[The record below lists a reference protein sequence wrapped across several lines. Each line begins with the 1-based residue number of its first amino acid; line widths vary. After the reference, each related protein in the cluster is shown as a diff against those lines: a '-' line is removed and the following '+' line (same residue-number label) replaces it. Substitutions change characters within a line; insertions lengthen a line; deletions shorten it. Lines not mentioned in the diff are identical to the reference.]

1 MGNLNGDEGG
11 DEEKTSFPR
20 EIGKKIS
27 PWDPVG
33 NPHSRRDPSGD
44 GDGDVD
50 ENPSPHGDDNS
61 ILVPIPPIT
70 IPAPLTPQILLLV
83 KSFHLTTI
91 APSPSSK
98 RSPPAKSPSTT
109 STVIPLAAA
118 PPSPSVKPPPSLYQG
133 SPSTDAIMYVEQ
145 IHLAGS
151 RFDHFCKMG
160 SVREEK
166 LKFCIDRGGTFTDVY
181 AEIPGQSEARVMKL
195 LSVDPANYDD
205 APIEGIRRILEEY
218 TGHKIPHASKIPT
231 DKIEWI
237 RMGTTVATNALLERK
252 GERIAL
258 CVTCG
263 FRDLLQIGNQARPK
277 IFDLTVAKPSNLYE
291 EVIEADE
298 RVELILDG
306 EVDSSVKGISGEL
319 LRVAKPLNE
328 EALKPLLK
336 KLLDKGISCLAVVL
350 LHSYTYPQH
359 EILVE
364 KLALNMGF
372 RHVSLSSALTPMVRA
387 VPRGLTAS
395 VDAYLTPVIKEY
407 LSGFMSKFD
416 EGLGNVNVLFMQS
429 DGGLAPESRFSGHK
443 AILSGP
449 AGGVVGYSQT
459 LFGLETEKPL
469 IGFDMG
475 GTSTDVSR
483 YAGSY
488 EQVLE
493 TQIAG
498 TIIQAP
504 QLDINTVAAGGG
516 SKLKFQFGS
525 FRVGPESVGA
535 HPGPVCYRKGG
546 ELAVTDA
553 NLILGTLIP
562 DYFPSIFGPNE
573 DQKLDIE
580 ATRDEFKKLAEQINS
595 YKRSQDPLTKDM
607 TVEEIALGF
616 VSVANE
622 TMCRPIRQLTEMK
635 GHETRNHALAC
646 FGGAGPQHACSIARA
661 LGMSEVLIH
670 RFCGILSAYGMGLA
684 DVIEEAQEPYSAVYD
699 PESILEAAHRETIL
713 LAQVRQKLKGQ
724 GFTDESISTES
735 FLNLRYE
742 GTDTAIMVKAKGEQP
757 SENDYALEF
766 VKLFQQEYGFK
777 LQNRK
782 ILICDV
788 RVRAIGVTNILKPQS
803 LEPVSWAPKAKGH
816 YKVYFE
822 HGWHETPLFKLEN
835 LGFGHTLAGPAI
847 IMNGNS
853 TVIVEPGCRAVI
865 TKFGNIKIEIQ
876 SSPRVTKVAEKV
888 ADVVQLSIFNNRFM
902 GIAEQM
908 GRTLQRTS
916 ISTNI
921 KERLDFSCAL
931 FGPDGGLVANAPH
944 VPVHLGAM
952 SSTVRWQLE
961 YWGDNLNEGDV
972 LVTNHPCSGGSHLPD
987 ITVITPVF
995 DNEKLVFFVA
1005 SRGHHAEIGGIT
1017 PGSMPPFSVSI
1028 WEEGAAIKAFKLVEK
1043 GIFQEEGITNLLQ
1056 SPYIDE
1062 ASGRKIPG
1070 TRKLQDNLSDL
1081 HAQVAANQRGIS
1093 LIKELIEQYSLGTVQ
1108 AYMSHVQINAEEAVR
1123 EMLRSVAIRVIRQ
1136 SGNSDENDSVTI
1148 EEEDYMDDGSV
1159 IHLKLTINAEKGEAI
1174 FDFDG
1179 TSSEVYGNWN
1189 APEAVTSA
1197 AVIYCLRCL
1206 VDIDI
1211 PLNQGCLAPVK
1222 ILIPSGSFISP
1233 SDRAA
1238 VVGGNVLTSQR
1249 ITDVVLTAFQACAC
1263 SQGCMNNLTFG
1274 NDSFGY
1280 YETIGGGSGAGPS
1293 WHGTSGVQCHMTNTR
1308 MTDPEIF
1315 EQRYPVLL
1323 HRFGLRENSGGNGV
1337 YSGGNGLVREIEFR
1351 RPVVVSVLSE
1361 RRVHAPRGLNGGK
1374 DGARGA
1380 NYLVT
1385 KDKRKVYLGG
1395 KNTVEVQAGEILQIL
1410 TPGGGGWGSPL

>member
-1 MGNLNGDEGG
+1 
-11 DEEKTSFPR
+11 
-20 EIGKKIS
+20 
-27 PWDPVG
+27 
-33 NPHSRRDPSGD
+33 
-44 GDGDVD
+44 
-50 ENPSPHGDDNS
+50 
-61 ILVPIPPIT
+61 
-70 IPAPLTPQILLLV
+70 
-83 KSFHLTTI
+83 
-91 APSPSSK
+91 
-98 RSPPAKSPSTT
+98 
-109 STVIPLAAA
+109 
-118 PPSPSVKPPPSLYQG
+118 
-133 SPSTDAIMYVEQ
+133 
-145 IHLAGS
+145 
-151 RFDHFCKMG
+151 MG
-160 SVREEK
+160 SVNEEK

-181 AEIPGQSEARVMKL
+181 AEIPGQSDGKVLKL
-195 LSVDPANYDD
+195 LSVDPSNYDD
-205 APIEGIRRILEEY
+205 APVEGIRRILEEY
-218 TGHKIPHASKIPT
+218 TGEKIPRTTKLPT

-258 CVTCG
+258 CVTKG
-263 FRDLLQIGNQARPK
+263 FKDLLQIGNQARPN

-291 EVIEADE
+291 EVVEVDE
-298 RVELILDG
+298 RVELVIEGGVDG
-306 EVDSSVKGISGEL
+306 SSSTGLVVKGVSGEL
-319 LRVAKPLNE
+319 IRVVKPLDE
-328 EALKPLLK
+328 EGLKPLLRD
-336 KLLDKGISCLAVVL
+336 LLDKGISCIAVVL
-350 LHSYTYPQH
+350 MHSYTYPQH
-359 EILVE
+359 EESV
-364 KLALNMGF
+364 KNLALSMGF
-372 RHVSLSSALTPMVRA
+372 RHVSLSSVLTPMVRA

-407 LSGFMSKFD
+407 LSGFISRFD
-416 EGLGNVNVLFMQS
+416 EGLGKLNVLFMQS

-443 AILSGP
+443 AVLSGP

-459 LFGLETEKPL
+459 LYGLETDKPL

-498 TIIQAP
+498 AIIQAP

-516 SKLKFQFGS
+516 SKLKFQFGA

-553 NLILGTLIP
+553 NLILGFVLP

-573 DQKLDIE
+573 DQPLDLE
-580 ATRDEFKKLAEQINS
+580 ATREKFENLAVEINS
-595 YKRSQDPLTKDM
+595 YRRSQDLSSKDM

-616 VSVANE
+616 VNVANE

-635 GHETRNHALAC
+635 GHETKNHALAC
-646 FGGAGPQHACSIARA
+646 FGGAGPQHACAIARS
-661 LGMSEVLIH
+661 LGMKEVLIH

-684 DVIEEAQEPYSAVYD
+684 DVVEEAQEPYSATYNL
-699 PESILEAAHRETIL
+699 ESIMEAARREKVL
-713 LAQVRQKLKGQ
+713 SDQVKFKLKEQ
-724 GFTDESISTES
+724 GFSEENVTLETY
-735 FLNLRYE
+735 LNLRYE
-742 GTDTAIMVKAKGEQP
+742 GTDTAIMVKKQND
-757 SENDYALEF
+757 ENGLPYDYAVEF

-777 LQNRK
+777 LQNRN
-782 ILICDV
+782 ILVCDV
-788 RVRAIGVTNILKPQS
+788 RVRGVGVTNILKPRT
-803 LEPVSWAPKAKGH
+803 LELASWKPKVEGH

-822 HGWHETPLFKLEN
+822 TGWQNTPLYKLEA
-835 LGFGHTLAGPAI
+835 LGYGHIIPGPAI

-853 TVIVEPGCRAVI
+853 TVIVEPKCKSII
-865 TKFGNIKIEIQ
+865 TKYGNIKIELE
-876 SSPRVTKVAEKV
+876 SSASSVKVAEKV
-888 ADVVQLSIFNNRFM
+888 ADVVQLSIFNHRFM

-952 SSTVRWQLE
+952 SSTVRWQLN
-961 YWGDNLNEGDV
+961 YWGNNLNEGDV
-972 LVTNHPCSGGSHLPD
+972 LVTNHPSAGGSHLPD

-995 DNEKLVFFVA
+995 DNGKLVFFVA

-1017 PGSMPPFSVSI
+1017 PGSMPPFSKSI

-1043 GIFQEEGITNLLQ
+1043 GVFQENGIIKLLQ
-1056 SPYIDE
+1056 FPSSD
-1062 ASGRKIPG
+1062 ASTFKIPG
-1070 TRKLQDNLSDL
+1070 TRRLPDNLSDL
-1081 HAQVAANQRGIS
+1081 RAQVAANQRGIS
-1093 LIKELIEQYSLGTVQ
+1093 LIKELIEYYGLETVQ
-1108 AYMSHVQINAEEAVR
+1108 AYMTYVQLNAEEAVR
-1123 EMLRSVAIRVIRQ
+1123 EMLKSVASNVLSRSPNLGQTELV
-1136 SGNSDENDSVTI
+1136 VL
-1148 EEEDYMDDGSV
+1148 EEEDYMDDGST
-1159 IHLKLTINAEKGEAI
+1159 IHLKLTIDSVKGSAT
-1174 FDFDG
+1174 FDFNG
-1179 TSSEVYGNWN
+1179 TSPEVYGNWN
-1189 APEAVTSA
+1189 APEAVTAA

-1206 VDIDI
+1206 VDVDI
-1211 PLNQGCLAPVK
+1211 PLNQGCLAPVN
-1222 ILIPSGSFISP
+1222 ILIPPGSFLSP

-1274 NDSFGY
+1274 DNTFGY

-1293 WHGTSGVQCHMTNTR
+1293 WDGTSGIQCHMTNTR

-1323 HRFGLRENSGGNGV
+1323 HRFGLREHSGGNGIHK
-1337 YSGGNGLVREIEFR
+1337 GGDGLVREIEFR
-1351 RPVVVSVLSE
+1351 RPVIVSILSE
-1361 RRVHAPRGLNGGK
+1361 RRVHAPRGMKGGQG
-1374 DGARGA
+1374 GARGA
-1380 NYLVT
+1380 NYLIK

-1410 TPGGGGWGSPL
+1410 TPGGGGWGSSSS

>member
-1 MGNLNGDEGG
+1 MR
-11 DEEKTSFPR
+11 S
-20 EIGKKIS
+20 
-27 PWDPVG
+27 V
-33 NPHSRRDPSGD
+33 SGD
-44 GDGDVD
+44 
-50 ENPSPHGDDNS
+50 
-61 ILVPIPPIT
+61 
-70 IPAPLTPQILLLV
+70 
-83 KSFHLTTI
+83 
-91 APSPSSK
+91 
-98 RSPPAKSPSTT
+98 
-109 STVIPLAAA
+109 
-118 PPSPSVKPPPSLYQG
+118 
-133 SPSTDAIMYVEQ
+133 
-145 IHLAGS
+145 
-151 RFDHFCKMG
+151 
-160 SVREEK
+160 K
-166 LKFCIDRGGTFTDVY
+166 LRICIDRGGTFTDVY
-181 AEIPGQSEARVMKL
+181 AEIPGQSDCKVMKL
-195 LSVDPANYDD
+195 LSVDPSNYED
-205 APIEGIRRILEEY
+205 APIEGIRRILEEF
-218 TGHKIPHASKIPT
+218 TGENIPRTAKIPT

-258 CVTCG
+258 CVTRG
-263 FRDLLQIGNQARPK
+263 FRDLLQIGNQARPN
-277 IFDLTVAKPSNLYE
+277 IFDLTVSKPSNLYE
-291 EVIEADE
+291 DILEVDE
-298 RVELILDG
+298 RIELVLDK
-306 EVDSSVKGISGEL
+306 EEENPDSSASIVTGVSGEL
-319 LRVAKPLNE
+319 VRVVKPLDE

-336 KLLDKGISCLAVVL
+336 GLLKKGISCLAVVL
-350 LHSYTYPQH
+350 MHSYTYPQH
-359 EILVE
+359 EISVE
-364 KLALNMGF
+364 KLAVSLGI

-407 LSGFMSKFD
+407 LSGFISRFD
-416 EGLGNVNVLFMQS
+416 KSLGKVNVLFMQS

-443 AILSGP
+443 AVLSGP

-498 TIIQAP
+498 AIIQAP

-516 SKLKFQFGS
+516 SKLKFQFGA

-553 NLILGTLIP
+553 NLILGFVIP
-562 DYFPSIFGPNE
+562 DYFPSIFGPKEN
-573 DQKLDIE
+573 QPLDIK
-580 ATRDEFKKLAEQINS
+580 ATREEFEKLAKQINS
-595 YKRSQDPLTKDM
+595 YRKSQDPSAKDM
-607 TVEEIALGF
+607 PVEEIALGF
-616 VSVANE
+616 VNVANE

-646 FGGAGPQHACSIARA
+646 FGGAGPQHACAIARS
-661 LGMSEVLIH
+661 LGMKEVLIH
-670 RFCGILSAYGMGLA
+670 KFCGILSAYGMGLA
-684 DVIEEAQEPYSAVYD
+684 DVIEEAQEPYSAVYG
-699 PESILEAAHRETIL
+699 PESILESSRREAIL
-713 LAQVRQKLKGQ
+713 LKQVKQKLQEQ
-724 GFTDESISTES
+724 GFGEENITTETY
-735 FLNLRYE
+735 LNLRYE
-742 GTDTAIMVKAKGEQP
+742 GTDTAIMVKRQANKDELGC
-757 SENDYALEF
+757 DYAVEF
-766 VKLFQQEYGFK
+766 VKLFQKEYGFK
-777 LQNRK
+777 LQNRN

-788 RVRAIGVTNILKPQS
+788 RVRGIGVTNILKPRPLYPAS
-803 LEPVSWAPKAKGH
+803 GTPEVEGH
-816 YKVYFE
+816 HEVYFE
-822 HGWHETPLFKLEN
+822 NGWHNTPLFKLEK
-835 LGFGHTLAGPAI
+835 LGYGHVIPGPAI

-853 TVIVEPGCRAVI
+853 TVIVEPNCKAII
-865 TKFGNIKIEIQ
+865 TKYGNIKIEIE
-876 SSPRVTKVAEKV
+876 SSLSPVKVAEKV

-952 SSTVRWQLE
+952 SSTVRWQLK
-961 YWGDNLNEGDV
+961 YWGNNLNEGDV
-972 LVTNHPCSGGSHLPD
+972 LVTNHPCAGGSHLPD

-995 DNEKLVFFVA
+995 DNGKLVFFVA

-1017 PGSMPPFSVSI
+1017 PGSMPPFSKSI

-1043 GIFQEEGITNLLQ
+1043 GNFQEEGIIKLLQ
-1056 SPYIDE
+1056 FPYSDE
-1062 ASGRKIPG
+1062 SAHNIPG
-1070 TRKLQDNLSDL
+1070 TRRLQDNLSDL
-1081 HAQVAANQRGIS
+1081 RAQVAANQRGIF
-1093 LIKELIEQYSLGTVQ
+1093 LIKELIEQYGLDTVQ
-1108 AYMSHVQINAEEAVR
+1108 AYMTYVQINAEEAVR
-1123 EMLRSVAIRVIRQ
+1123 EMLKSVAARVSSESSEVGER
-1136 SGNSDENDSVTI
+1136 GFVTI

-1159 IHLKLTINAEKGEAI
+1159 IHLKLAIDSDKGEAI
-1174 FDFDG
+1174 FDFCG
-1179 TSSEVYGNWN
+1179 TSPEVYGNWN
-1189 APEAVTSA
+1189 APEAVTAA

-1206 VDIDI
+1206 VDVEI

-1222 ILIPSGSFISP
+1222 IHIPVGSFLSP
-1233 SDRAA
+1233 SDKAA

-1274 NDSFGY
+1274 DDTFGY

-1293 WHGTSGVQCHMTNTR
+1293 WDGTSGVQCHMTNTR

-1323 HRFGLRENSGGNGV
+1323 HKFGLRENSGGVGFHK
-1337 YSGGNGLVREIEFR
+1337 GGDGLVREIEFR
-1351 RPVVVSVLSE
+1351 RPVVVSILSE
-1361 RRVHAPRGLNGGK
+1361 RRAHAPRGLKGGK
-1374 DGARGA
+1374 DGARGV
-1380 NYLVT
+1380 NYLIT

-1395 KNTVEVQAGEILQIL
+1395 KNTIMVQAGEILQIL
-1410 TPGGGGWGSPL
+1410 TPGGGGWGSPC